1 MSAGRQRLATRERLT
16 VMVLLLVVR
25 MLNPDWRYSDP
36 FKSVIDR
43 IDTVLYGKDDEE

>member
-1 MSAGRQRLATRERLT
+1 VSAGRQRLATRDRRA
-16 VMVLLLVVR
+16 VLVLVLVGR
-25 MLNPDWRYSDP
+25 MLLPDWRYSDP